1 LLHILH
7 GEDDFSVKEALTEIK
22 AGLGDEASL
31 ATSTTV
37 LQGQSVTPAEL
48 MATCDTIPFL
58 APCRLVIV
66 EGLLG
71 RFEQQGKA
79 SRSRKSANNGWSS
92 LAEYAKR
99 MPGSTA
105 LVLLEGKLG
114 RANPLLKQLAPLAD
128 VREFRPLTGYDLI
141 HWIQR
146 RVGQRGGTMS
156 GEAASML
163 ASLVGSNLWLL
174 SGEIDKLCT
183 YALNRPIGRE
193 DIELLVASARE
204 PNVFAMI
211 DAILDGKASA
221 ATRLLH
227 SLEDEG
233 AAPPYLLFMITR
245 QFRMVLQ
252 AKDLL
257 QRKRRPAEIG
267 SSLGMANEF
276 ALKKTLNQAR
286 KHPPAR
292 LQSIYRRL
300 LDTDIAI
307 KTGRFRGDRGEL
319 ALDLLVSDLCGQ
331 APEAA
336 PRSRPMRS

>member
-7 GEDDFSVKEALTEIK
+7 GEDDFSIKESLGEIK

-48 MATCDTIPFL
+48 MATCDTVPFL

-79 SRSRKSANNGWSS
+79 PRSRKSTNDGWRS

-99 MPGSTA
+99 MPGSTV
-105 LVLLEGKLG
+105 LVLLEGKLS
-114 RANPLLKQLAPLAD
+114 RSNPLLKQLAPLAD
-128 VREFRPLTGYDLI
+128 VREFRPLGGYDLAL
-141 HWIQR
+141 WIQR
-146 RVGQRGGTMS
+146 RAEQRGGTVTR
-156 GEAASML
+156 EAASLL
-163 ASLVGSNLWLL
+163 AALVGSNLWIL
-174 SGEIDKLCT
+174 SSEIEKLCV
-183 YALNRPIGRE
+183 YAPGRPISK
-193 DIELLVASARE
+193 DDVELLVASARE
-204 PNVFAMI
+204 PSVFVMI
-211 DAILDGKASA
+211 DAILDGKAPA

-227 SLEDEG
+227 SLENEG

-267 SSLGMANEF
+267 SALGIASEF
-276 ALKKTLNQAR
+276 ALKKTMDQAR

-292 LQSIYRRL
+292 LQAIYRRL

-331 APEAA
+331 DRQAEPG
-336 PRSRPMRS
+336 SRIMRS